1 MGSGIYIHI
10 ADALYKVNKYGIK
23 AYLAIQM
30 APIVPIMMMSPSMY
44 LVTR

>member
-1 MGSGIYIHI
+1 MHI
-10 ADALYKVNKYGIK
+10 VDVLYRVNKCGIK

-30 APIVPIMMMSPSMY
+30 ASIVPIMMMSPSMY